1 MRLSFSSWERRGAR
15 CTTSVDLPY
24 DFFMRVSFSSWGRQG
39 ARCTTSVDLPCD
51 FSTRRSSYPS
61 EVVGGGLAGLFFF
74 SRFWFVLT
82 VCTSCLQASCF
93 FSTFWC
99 FFLNVLIWFGFFIFW
114 RLRFSKCLFFLECS
128 IFRVLVFVFFSLFS
142 FSSYFDF
149 LWCWL
154 VFLKVLIFP
163 MFDFFSRIR
172 FRGCCFFAFS
182 MFRFSSR
189 FWFPWCWVFFGFPLQ
204 ILIF

>member
-1 MRLSFSSWERRGAR
+1 MRVSFSSWERRGAR

-74 SRFWFVLT
+74 SRLWFVLT

-99 FFLNVLIWFGFFIFW
+99 FFSMCWF
-114 RLRFSKCLFFLECS
+114 
-128 IFRVLVFVFFSLFS
+128 
-142 FSSYFDF
+142 D
-149 LWCWL
+149 L
-154 VFLKVLIFP
+154 VFLFSEDCDFLNVC
-163 MFDFFSRIR
+163 FFS
-172 FRGCCFFAFS
+172 S
-182 MFRFSSR
+182 VRFSVC
-189 FWFPWCWVFFGFPLQ
+189 WFLCFSHYLVFLL
-204 ILIF
+204 ILTFCGVGLCF